1 MWRPLLFI
9 LILAALPLSAAGDW
23 SGRVIAVG
31 DGDTIE
37 VMRGRAAVRVRLH
50 GVDCPELGQ
59 AFGRR
64 ARQRTAELAMGREV
78 RVAVVERDRFGRVV
92 AEVFL
97 PGGESLNRTLVAEGL
112 AWWYRDYAP
121 RDVEL
126 RLLEEKARE
135 ARRGLWADARPAPP
149 WIWRRNRNARK

>member
-1 MWRPLLFI
+1 MWRRLL
-9 LILAALPLSAAGDW
+9 LILASAALPLTAAETW
-23 SGRVIAVG
+23 SGRVVAVG

-37 VMRGRAAVRVRLH
+37 VMRGRAAARVRLH
-50 GVDCPELGQ
+50 AVDCPELGQ
-59 AFGRR
+59 AFGQR
-64 ARQRTAELAMGREV
+64 ARQRTAELAMGRDV
-78 RVAVVERDRFGRVV
+78 RVQVVERDRFGRFV

-97 PGGESLNRTLVAEGL
+97 PGGESLNRKLVGEGL

-135 ARRGLWADARPAPP
+135 ARRGLWADAKPVPP

>member
-1 MWRPLLFI
+1 MWRRLL
-9 LILAALPLSAAGDW
+9 LLLASAALPLAAADVW
-23 SGRVIAVG
+23 TGRVTAVG

-37 VMRGRAAVRVRLH
+37 VLRGRAAVRVRLH

-59 AFGRR
+59 AFGQR
-64 ARQRTAELAMGREV
+64 ARQRTAALTMGREV
-78 RVAVVERDRFGRVV
+78 RVAGVERDRFGRIV

-97 PGGESLNRTLVAEGL
+97 PGGESLNRKLVAEGL
-112 AWWYRDYAP
+112 AWWYRNYAP

-135 ARRGLWADARPAPP
+135 ARRGLWTDARPVPP
-149 WIWRRNRNARK
+149 WVWRRNHNARK